1 MKLDLIFT
9 KCLCLIY
16 CALNFLNVSFA
27 NVFKQGK
34 VEGLLVKKKDL
45 EATVED
51 LQNREKET
59 KNVLQIR
66 EV

>member
-1 MKLDLIFT
+1 MFVPYILFIEFSKLSFT
-9 KCLCLIY
+9 DVL
-16 CALNFLNVSFA
+16 
-27 NVFKQGK
+27 KQGK

-45 EATVED
+45 EATVEN
-51 LQNREKET
+51 LQKREEET